1 MENIAIRPANA
12 KDYTYISKIKKF
24 ENNME
29 NIIIESDDRQNSA
42 TRRKGRNIIKTDYW
56 YIAEA
61 NNTAI
66 GAALLN
72 RYSTKRHQHVAT
84 IEITVDKAY
93 HDKGIE
99 DELMKEVLLLA
110 DKILKLKRLEVFISS
125 DDKEYINFYKKY
137 DFLIEGLKKYSIS
150 KNGTLV
156 DEFMMSRIQ
165 YSNI

>member
-1 MENIAIRPANA
+1 MEKITIRPANA
-12 KDYTYISKIKKF
+12 NDHTYLSRIKKF

-29 NIIIESDDRQNSA
+29 NIIVEAEERPNSSV
-42 TRRKGRNIIKTDYW
+42 RKKGRNIIKTDYW
-56 YIAEA
+56 YIAEI
-61 NNTAI
+61 NDTPI

-84 IEITVDKAY
+84 VEITVDKEY
-93 HDKGIE
+93 HSKGIE
-99 DELMKEVLLLA
+99 DKLMKEILLLA
-110 DKILKLKRLEVFISS
+110 DKILKLKRLEVFISA
-125 DDKEYINFYKKY
+125 DNTEYINFYKSY

>member
-1 MENIAIRPANA
+1 MENITIRPANE

-29 NIIIESDDRQNSA
+29 NIIVEPEDRQDS
-42 TRRKGRNIIKTDYW
+42 TVRKKGRNIIKTDYW
-56 YIAEA
+56 YIAEV
-61 NNTAI
+61 NDITI

-84 IEITVDKAY
+84 VEITVDKAY

-99 DELMKEVLLLA
+99 DKLMKEILLLA
-110 DKILKLKRLEVFISS
+110 DKILKLKRLEVFISA
-125 DDKEYINFYKKY
+125 DDTEYINFYKKY

-150 KNGTLV
+150 KNDTLV